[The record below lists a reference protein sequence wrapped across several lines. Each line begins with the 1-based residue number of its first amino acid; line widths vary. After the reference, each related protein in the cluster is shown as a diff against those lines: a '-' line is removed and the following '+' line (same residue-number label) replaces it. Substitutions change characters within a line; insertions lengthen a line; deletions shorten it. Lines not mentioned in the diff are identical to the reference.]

1 MYLGDETS
9 DANSWADNEKDTFQS
24 QSLDMHDMKFD
35 RSPSTD
41 FVDLNE
47 SITSRQRTMFIQK

>member
-24 QSLDMHDMKFD
+24 QSVDMNGMKFD